1 MHRVA
6 FTGSVLLALVA
17 ALGGVSAYYGWAV
30 RIGEYDVP
38 QMAGWITA
46 GVFGIIAVLLLRWSH
61 ADSHS

>member
-17 ALGGVSAYYGWAV
+17 GLGAFISYYNLAV
-30 RIGEYDVP
+30 RVGDYAVP

-46 GVFGIIAVLLLRWSH
+46 GVFGLIAVMLLRWSH